1 MKTFDIPKNVEMFG
15 KSWAMAYT
23 LTNLNWYHA
32 DQEHDDWHSYGG
44 YDLNLYVCDGQ
55 LVVTVY
61 PLVDDGTGFMTTDT
75 GTYKTVV
82 QQQQRELTR

>member
-1 MKTFDIPKNVEMFG
+1 MKTFDIPKNVEIFG

-23 LTNLNWYHA
+23 LTHPKWHHA

-44 YDLNLYVCDGQ
+44 YDLNLYVCEGQ
-55 LVVTVY
+55 ITVTVY
-61 PLVDDGTGFMTTDT
+61 ALKDDGTGFMTTDT

-82 QQQQRELTR
+82 QRQHRELTR